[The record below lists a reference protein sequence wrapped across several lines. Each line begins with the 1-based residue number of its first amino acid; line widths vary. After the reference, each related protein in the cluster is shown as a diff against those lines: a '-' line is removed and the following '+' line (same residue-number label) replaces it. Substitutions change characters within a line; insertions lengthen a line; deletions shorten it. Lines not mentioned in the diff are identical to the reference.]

1 MLSLVWE
8 GVIKHL
14 LGEGGGIVGGFAA
27 DIDEH
32 WLPLMYKE
40 SKTKV
45 EQADHNEGDEDNDDR

>member
-1 MLSLVWE
+1 M
-8 GVIKHL
+8 
-14 LGEGGGIVGGFAA
+14 GGFAA